1 MSAPILEIKDVTI
14 GYRHKR
20 ELNVV
25 QEGLSLQVNRGEMVC
40 LIGPNGCGKSTLLR
54 TMMGMQPA
62 LKGEV
67 FVEGVPLAQ
76 QSLTARSR
84 LIAAVLTEPIQ
95 VEHLTVRQ
103 LIALGRNPYTNWLG
117 KLSLA
122 DEALIEN
129 AMEQVHMAHYADR
142 PIVSLSDGERQRAL
156 IAKAL
161 AQDTPAILLDEPTAH
176 LDLPNRVDIMILLQ
190 QLALQTNKAIILS
203 THELDLAIQTSD
215 KLWLM
220 SPHGGIKIGAPEDLI
235 LSNQLQMVFENPSYT
250 FDNRSGGFTLDH
262 KGGRKISLLS
272 ETKGAMFL
280 WTRRALLRAGYAM
293 AEQQSLT
300 VQIKEDE
307 HVWVLSSARDF
318 KRFSSI
324 ESLLLA
330 LSTLR

>member
-1 MSAPILEIKDVTI
+1 MSAPILQTKDVTI

-20 ELNVV
+20 ELNIV

-84 LIAAVLTEPIQ
+84 LIAAVLTEPIE
-95 VEHLTVRQ
+95 VEHLTVKQ

-129 AMEQVHMAHYADR
+129 AMEQVHMSHYADR
-142 PIVSLSDGERQRAL
+142 PIASLSDGERQRAL

-190 QLALQTNKAIILS
+190 QLAVQTNKAIILS

-220 SPHGGIKIGAPEDLI
+220 LPHGGIKIGAPEDLI
-235 LSNQLQMVFENPSYT
+235 LSNQLQSVFENPSYT

-262 KGGRKISLLS
+262 KGERKISLLS
-272 ETKGAMFL
+272 ATKGTVFL

-293 AEQQSLT
+293 ADQQPLS
-300 VQIKEDE
+300 VQIKEEE
-307 HVWVLSSARDF
+307 HAWVLSSECDSQA
-318 KRFSSI
+318 FSSI

-330 LSTLR
+330 LSTQV